1 MQLLLLLKLHCSPSR
16 NLLRTTKACGERPA
30 TIDLCI
36 IGPPWGLHFDL
47 LFRWSIKLS
56 GDRTKALYSFSS
68 YFHSHLFS
76 LCSELSK
83 RLYVKLHSRR
93 WIGWD
98 LAPIRNV
105 SRLGKT
111 ALVQL
116 PSIWPLVIDLDE
128 GRLLVFRLQ
137 IIRRLH

>member
-1 MQLLLLLKLHCSPSR
+1 MS
-16 NLLRTTKACGERPA
+16 A
-30 TIDLCI
+30 
-36 IGPPWGLHFDL
+36 
-47 LFRWSIKLS
+47 
-56 GDRTKALYSFSS
+56 DRTEALYSFSS

-83 RLYVKLHSRR
+83 CLYVKLHSCR

-98 LAPIRNV
+98 LAASVRNV
-105 SRLGKT
+105 SRLGKA

-116 PSIWPLVIDLDE
+116 PSIWLLMIDLDE